1 VQLAENEFL
10 LSGRLDVDYLNEK
23 YPALQI
29 PTGDY
34 NTLSGYVV
42 TTTQTI
48 PEQGA
53 RLELDGKTFV
63 LELVSDR
70 KIETVRVLL

>member
-1 VQLAENEFL
+1 MAHQQVKAL
-10 LSGRLDVDYLNEK
+10 LEK
-23 YPALQI
+23 YPALAI
-29 PTGDY
+29 PPGEY
-34 NTLSGYVV
+34 NTLSGYLVA
-42 TTTQTI
+42 TAATL

-53 RLELDGKTFV
+53 RLELDGKTYV